1 MGSLKRLGNG
11 RYIQPQAWRHRI
23 SIGNIQLSAGEDT
36 TPTIG
41 SGEEC
46 SRNHYTYLLRTQ
58 TGYLNLQ
65 EYNNESGL

>member
-1 MGSLKRLGNG
+1 MVGIYNH
-11 RYIQPQAWRHRI
+11 RHDA
-23 SIGNIQLSAGEDT
+23 IGLVCNIQLSAGEDT

-41 SGEEC
+41 SGKEC

-58 TGYLNLQ
+58 TGFMNLQ